1 MHIPIP
7 GCRKPGHTRSSRTPP
22 LRPAQESSPT
32 RDCFIRILT
41 TFVREWICGWTY
53 FAGYPH
59 RAGGFHVLDRTRRR
73 TLHPADAEQ
82 GTAFGLLLR
91 AGGCDRR
98 HRLCHG
104 GLFAIAFVH
113 GFIEQNQLLLKII
126 GGAFVVVVGL
136 YIFSRT
142 PWCRYA
148 ATGPAR
154 SACGAISSPFSLY
167 HRQSRYQSRLRGAV
181 RHVRHQQRC
190 RLHKRRGH
198 AGRGARRGCRMVVLV
213 YVRAE
218 HLPQTLSSPIP
229 ALDEPHRR
237 HPYHPAGS
245 DGDNLFPI
253 QYPFR

>member
-1 MHIPIP
+1 MAGHI
-7 GCRKPGHTRSSRTPP
+7 
-22 LRPAQESSPT
+22 
-32 RDCFIRILT
+32 
-41 TFVREWICGWTY
+41 

-59 RAGGFHVLDRTRRR
+59 RAGGFHVLDRARRR

-91 AGGCDRR
+91 ARGCDRR

-104 GLFAIAFVH
+104 GLFRHRIRARLHRTEPVAAENHRRRVRRRGRPLYLFP
-113 GFIEQNQLLLKII
+113 EPR
-126 GGAFVVVVGL
+126 GAD
-136 YIFSRT
+136 T
-142 PWCRYA
+142 PQQVRQ
-148 ATGPAR
+148 GQPVAR
-154 SACGAISSPFSLY
+154 LPLHFSLY

-198 AGRGARRGCRMVVLV
+198 AGRGARRGCRMVVPV

-245 DGDNLFPI
+245 D
-253 QYPFR
+253 RTRKS